1 MKSKIG
7 IVISKDTSH
16 SKVKIIDNK
25 HKNKIIEVATVE
37 DITVG
42 EKVYIEFKSTLKLKL
57 IYIKYIQPII
67 FAILGL
73 KLGEYIG
80 KLLNQ
85 PDVVYKYVF
94 TCLFITIAL
103 IYKDYISEKS
113 KFSSKYL
120 HSIKKIK

>member
-25 HKNKIIEVATVE
+25 HKNKIIEVVTIE

-67 FAILGL
+67 FAILGSH
-73 KLGEYIG
+73 GFSQVAAG
-80 KLLNQ
+80 
-85 PDVVYKYVF
+85 
-94 TCLFITIAL
+94 TWGT
-103 IYKDYISEKS
+103 
-113 KFSSKYL
+113 FSSDVGDA
-120 HSIKKIK
+120 HSKQEFV

>member
-25 HKNKIIEVATVE
+25 HKNKIIEVVTVE

-42 EKVYIEFKSTLKLKL
+42 EKVYIEFKSTLKFKL

-73 KLGEYIG
+73 KLGEYTG

-85 PDVVYKYVF
+85 PEVEYKYVF

>member
-7 IVISKDTSH
+7 IVILEDTSH

-25 HKNKIIEVATVE
+25 YKNKIIEVATVE
-37 DITVG
+37 DTTVG
-42 EKVYIEFKSTLKLKL
+42 EKVYIEFKSILRFKL

>member
-25 HKNKIIEVATVE
+25 HKNKIIKVATVE

-80 KLLNQ
+80 KWLNQ
-85 PDVVYKYVF
+85 SDVVYKYVF